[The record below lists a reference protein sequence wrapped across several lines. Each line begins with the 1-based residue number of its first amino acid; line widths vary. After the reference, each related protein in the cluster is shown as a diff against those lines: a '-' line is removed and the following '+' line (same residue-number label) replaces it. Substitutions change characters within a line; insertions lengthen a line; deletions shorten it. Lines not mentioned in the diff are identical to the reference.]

1 MANSK
6 INTFCTHSVP
16 FLFITDFEGKNLSC
30 YSLDEL
36 ETENIEFSFKGK
48 GLVHKNTLT
57 MHPVRFEKYQE
68 KLESVKEHIRSGE
81 TYLLNLTQPTPI
93 ETDETLTSIYA
104 KANAPFKLRF
114 KDQFVCFSPEKFI
127 EIVDDKIYT
136 YPMKGTIDASLPNAD
151 QTILQDEKEMA
162 EHLMVVDL
170 LRNDLGM
177 VAHNIKV
184 EKFRYID
191 SIRAGGKKLLQVSS
205 KISGRL
211 QPDWRERLEEI
222 LRTLLP
228 AGSISGTPKK
238 RTVEIIKEVEGYD
251 RGYFTGVF
259 GYFDGKNL
267 YSAVMIR
274 FIEKDEQGLVYKSG
288 GGITIDSDSKKE
300 YEELIDKIFIPLGF
314 SKTQKSIARKFV
326 GVCSEFLCL

>member
-1 MANSK
+1 MATSK
-6 INTFCTHSVP
+6 INTLCSQSIP
-16 FLFITDFEGKNLSC
+16 CLFITDFEGNHLSC

-48 GLVHKNTLT
+48 GLIHKNTLT
-57 MHPVRFEKYQE
+57 IHPVRFEKYKE
-68 KLESVKEHIRSGE
+68 KLERVKEYIRGGE

-93 ETDETLTSIYA
+93 ETDETLASIYA

-127 EIVDDKIYT
+127 EIIDDKIYT

-177 VAHNIKV
+177 VARNIKV

-205 KISGRL
+205 KISGQL
-211 QPDWRERLEEI
+211 QPGWQGRIEGI

-274 FIEKDEQGLVYKSG
+274 FIEKNEQGLVYKSG
-288 GGITIDSDSKKE
+288 GGITIDSDAKKE
-300 YEELIDKIFIPLGF
+300 YEELIDKIYIP
-314 SKTQKSIARKFV
+314 
-326 GVCSEFLCL
+326 

>member
-6 INTFCTHSVP
+6 INTLCTHSVP
-16 FLFITDFEGKNLSC
+16 FLFITDFEGKDLSC
-30 YSLDEL
+30 YALDEL
-36 ETENIEFSFKGK
+36 GTENIEFSFRGK
-48 GLVHKNTLT
+48 GLVHKNTLKI
-57 MHPVRFEKYQE
+57 HPVPFENYKE
-68 KLESVKEHIRSGE
+68 KLESVKEHIRCGE

-93 ETDETLTSIYA
+93 ETDETLTSIYT

-127 EIVDDKIYT
+127 EIIDNKIYT

-177 VAHNIKV
+177 VARNIKV

-191 SIRAGGKKLLQVSS
+191 TIRAGGKELLQVSS
-205 KISGRL
+205 KISGHL
-211 QPDWRERLEEI
+211 QPDWREGLEEL

-274 FIEKDEQGLVYKSG
+274 YVEKNEQGLVYKSG
-288 GGITIDSDSKKE
+288 GGITIDSDARKE
-300 YEELIDKIFIPLGF
+300 YEELIDKIYIP
-314 SKTQKSIARKFV
+314 
-326 GVCSEFLCL
+326 